1 MEAEKRN
8 KHMKIVSLQIIIIL
22 AVLGVVYFL
31 YPKIDVSVDGTNV
44 NFKTINANLIVLSE
58 NSDFSNPRYL
68 DFENRNNI
76 TFSLN
81 PGTYY
86 WKASNGYIE
95 GLSKEFTI
103 DSEVGMTLE
112 VEENSTKLANVGNVK
127 LNVSRNK
134 DGMMVGHIIL
144 ETEDEEE
151 IKSGDYVGR
160 EA

>member
-1 MEAEKRN
+1 
-8 KHMKIVSLQIIIIL
+8 MKIVSLQVVIIL

-31 YPKIDVSVDGTNV
+31 YPKIDVIVDGTNV
-44 NFKTINANLIVLSE
+44 NFRTINAKVIILSE
-58 NSDFSNPRYL
+58 NPDFSNPRYL

-76 TFSLN
+76 TFDLN

-95 GLSKEFTI
+95 GLSKEFII
-103 DSEVGMTLE
+103 DSEVGMKLE

-144 ETEDEEE
+144 ETEEEEE
-151 IKSGDYVGR
+151 IESGDYVGG
-160 EA
+160 EI